1 MNYTINAYE
10 CELPELSLM
19 EVQLPKILLGLL
31 LTGTSSGLLSLKRE
45 EVFGQVVSMA
55 VFVGNVLLL
64 FIWSLFCKLLNIK
77 SQNIKS
83 KTPRSRGSVAICD
96 FRHVCAV
103 CGDRHTE
110 DKCELRSFT
119 KLLKNQKAKMVS
131 EQFYFLA
138 PVAAT
143 GGNSGGWF
151 FVLPEGGSPIVVGKV
166 CSNRI
171 PVRTGTWASL
181 KEEGSIRKIEMKD
194 YVEIAKTGF
203 KSLSSETI
211 VELAKDRK
219 LYDRV
224 VGK

>member
-1 MNYTINAYE
+1 MNYTVNADA

-77 SQNIKS
+77 S

-138 PVAAT
+138 PAAVT
-143 GGNSGGWF
+143 SGATTGGWF